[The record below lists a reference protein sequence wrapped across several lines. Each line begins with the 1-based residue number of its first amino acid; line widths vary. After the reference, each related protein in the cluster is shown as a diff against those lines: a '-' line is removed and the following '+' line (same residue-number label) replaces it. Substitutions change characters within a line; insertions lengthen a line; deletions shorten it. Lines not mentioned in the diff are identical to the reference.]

1 MRSIMVA
8 YLHDRR
14 ILLAALD
21 KLVIGKFSILV
32 SVHITEDLVDPLF
45 WGVLVGGKLDHLA
58 RHFVYGLYDLEHFV
72 VRYEAVFIEIVELEG
87 PCGELAMRRR

>member
-1 MRSIMVA
+1 MRWIMVA

-32 SVHITEDLVDPLF
+32 SVHITEDLVDTLHA
-45 WGVLVGGKLDHLA
+45 LD
-58 RHFVYGLYDLEHFV
+58 
-72 VRYEAVFIEIVELEG
+72 
-87 PCGELAMRRR
+87 